1 MNVLLTDCCNSRC
14 GCCFGA
20 GVVRHV
26 DTGKGRFMSMADFT
40 FVLDFAR
47 RSEIETLSL
56 LGGEPTLHPQ
66 FADILG
72 LTADAGFNLKL
83 FTNGIMS
90 EENSRSVAGYPN
102 GPRAVLVNVT
112 SFTDYDPKQ
121 KAAVTRTLDI
131 CAPHAALGYTLHDE
145 RTDFTFLESL
155 LDNHNVCRT
164 LRLGIALPSA
174 TRSNRFVDPSQYE
187 QLSTNIVA
195 LAQTCEKHDVLVEL
209 DCGFLLCMFSDQQ
222 LGQLTRAGVTLRFE
236 CSPIVDV
243 GPDLQCWPCYPLYH
257 LFRAD
262 LRDFSVRADAVSFF
276 EDKMRSYRS
285 FGVKQECAE
294 CRLLRRRQCA
304 GGCLAHVISEF
315 CGRATTST

>member
-26 DTGKGRFMSMADFT
+26 DTGKGRF
-40 FVLDFAR
+40 
-47 RSEIETLSL
+47 EIETLSL

-72 LTADAGFNLKL
+72 LTADAGFKLKL

-90 EENSRSVAGYPN
+90 EENSRSIAGYPN
-102 GPRAVLVNVT
+102 GPRGVLVNVT

-121 KAAVTRTLDI
+121 KAAITRTLDI

-174 TRSNRFVDPSQYE
+174 TRSNRP
-187 QLSTNIVA
+187 LSSV
-195 LAQTCEKHDVLVEL
+195 H
-209 DCGFLLCMFSDQQ
+209 
-222 LGQLTRAGVTLRFE
+222 
-236 CSPIVDV
+236 
-243 GPDLQCWPCYPLYH
+243 WPG
-257 LFRAD
+257 A
-262 LRDFSVRADAVSFF
+262 
-276 EDKMRSYRS
+276 
-285 FGVKQECAE
+285 
-294 CRLLRRRQCA
+294 
-304 GGCLAHVISEF
+304 VISVLASSIAASQRRVPLF
-315 CGRATTST
+315 A